1 MSRLF
6 PKEFAL
12 PDYAGGSILNLMAS
26 IVRARSGRT
35 PHAPLRGFA
44 CPSAAASP
52 RLVLL
57 VLDGIGENQLRGYL
71 ARRKTPSPFFGRLPH
86 RVVTTV
92 CPATTAAAVTT
103 FATGGSPA
111 EHALLGWHVHFPDLG
126 MVATP
131 LPFRTRTGTPLARG
145 DFPLA
150 EYLAFPRHLAT
161 VRGERR
167 VLSPAPIPASET
179 TCAQDW
185 WTKKTAS
192 DGTLRDLEAKLLRAV
207 RSRKAFFL
215 YAYHPDCDTLSHRF
229 GPSADAPRRHLARL
243 DRMLARVAA
252 ACGKGTTLLV
262 TADHGH
268 EATETVL
275 DLSAVEGF
283 YGTLAMLPSGDARLV
298 HCFVRPGKRAAFRKL
313 VMSSKIAPFAACVE
327 GRKALEAGL
336 FGPGRPHPALEA
348 RTGDWLLAARAGVTM
363 VSPPAMEEAR
373 FHLGSHGGL
382 SENEI
387 RVPLFC
393 VRGADGRTRGTS
405 A

>member
-1 MSRLF
+1 MSTLL
-6 PKEFAL
+6 PKGFVF

-26 IVRARSGRT
+26 AIRARGGRT
-35 PHAPLRGFA
+35 PHAPLRDFA
-44 CPSAAASP
+44 CPSATVSP

-57 VLDGIGENQLRGYL
+57 VLDGIGENQLRDYL
-71 ARRKTPSPFFGRLPH
+71 ARHKTPSPFFGRVPH
-86 RVVTTV
+86 RVITTV

-111 EHALLGWHVHFPDLG
+111 EHAMLGWHVHFADLG

-161 VRGERR
+161 MRGERR
-167 VLSPAPIPASET
+167 ILSPSPIPASET

-192 DGTLRDLEAKLLRAV
+192 DGTLRDLEAELLRAV

-215 YAYHPDCDTLSHRF
+215 YAYHPDYDTLCHRF
-229 GPSADAPRRHLARL
+229 GPFADAPRRHLARL

-268 EATETVL
+268 EETQTVL

-283 YGTLAMLPSGDARLV
+283 YGSLVALPSGDARLM
-298 HCFVRPGKRAAFRKL
+298 HCFVRPGKQKDFRKL
-313 VMSSKIAPFAACVE
+313 VSSSEIAPFAACVE
-327 GRKALEAGL
+327 GKKALEAGL
-336 FGPGRPHPALEA
+336 FGPGKPHPALEA
-348 RTGDWLLAARAGVTM
+348 RTGDWLLLARAGVTM
-363 VSPPAMEEAR
+363 TAPPALEAPH

-382 SENEI
+382 SENEL
-387 RVPLFC
+387 RVPLFA
-393 VRGADGRTRGTS
+393 VRGTAGRKRGTS